1 MSETVDS
8 QIKGE
13 VGLEDIL
20 GSKPSGSVVKVN
32 ADGTVE
38 ISSKEGKKKKRDIE
52 VEQEFDNILKTW
64 SKNVEQVSEIWF
76 HQCLRSSSFG
86 VTQTLVGTEPL
97 KTFFDEDGEEIENM
111 ERWLGQR
118 AEGGY
123 AYTCQLRINGKVV
136 PKQPERK
143 YYYKEDGEIF
153 RELDGFW
160 GNNEMD
166 VRDNKKNKNSDTEAI
181 LSHVDR
187 TNKMLLDISDNNN
200 KKESNDPS
208 IVQSLVS
215 AVIAKENKGNSNDGI
230 VPALMSGFTAIIQ
243 AVASKPVEQKNDNS
257 LFLAMFQTV
266 SEGMKEMGRG
276 TNESINKISQM
287 MMDMNRIMLEMQ
299 TKSMELRNNDKVET
313 MRMMSEMQEKML
325 LVVKEMKEKGND
337 GAGVAGLGHVNK
349 FLEQALTTQNLM
361 SGFNTQLMG
370 GMMKSFGDSVS
381 VLKNL
386 KDLRSDDDVEEKE
399 SETVLDK
406 IISKAPEY
414 MEAGAKLFGSIRNSN
429 QFPINN
435 DNIAGHNINEKEK
448 VVSDEN
454 IQDVPKNSEITE
466 KELLND
472 IIEDIAGYLDDKK
485 SNEEIADSII
495 DLYGAYKDKLIS
507 ILAKEKKELM
517 PMISAKNIGSI
528 TKNYGTMSKVL
539 ELIRSKLNKLIAEEV

>member
-1 MSETVDS
+1 MNETVDS

-13 VGLEDIL
+13 VGLEDVL
-20 GSKPSGSVVKVN
+20 SSKPPGSVVKVN
-32 ADGTVE
+32 TDGTVE

-153 RELDGFW
+153 RELGGFW

-166 VRDNKKNKNSDTEAI
+166 VRDNKKNKGSDTEAI

-187 TNKMLLDISDNNN
+187 TNKMLLDMSDN
-200 KKESNDPS
+200 KKETSDPS
-208 IVQSLVS
+208 IVQSLTQALVS
-215 AVIAKENKGNSNDGI
+215 KNDNKGGNNDMLG
-230 VPALMSGFTAIIQ
+230 LMSIMMQENAKTLQVTLQAI
-243 AVASKPVEQKNDNS
+243 ANKPTEQKNDNG
-257 LFLAMFQTV
+257 LFLEMFRSV

-299 TKSMELRNNDKVET
+299 TKSIELRSNDKLET
-313 MRMMSEMQEKML
+313 MKMMAEMQEKML

-337 GAGVAGLGHVNK
+337 NSMAGGLDHVNK
-349 FLEQALTTQNLM
+349 FLDQALKTQGLM
-361 SGFNTQLMG
+361 SGFNAQLMG
-370 GMMKSFGDSVS
+370 GMMNSFKDSVA
-381 VLKNL
+381 VMKDL
-386 KDLRSDDDVEEKE
+386 KDLRGDGEAEEKE

-414 MEAGAKLFGSIRNSN
+414 MEAGAKLFGSMRNSN
-429 QFPINN
+429 QFPIN
-435 DNIAGHNINEKEK
+435 DNISGHNINEKEK
-448 VVSDEN
+448 VVSGEN

-472 IIEDIAGYLDDKK
+472 IIEDIAGYLDDNK
-485 SNEEIADSII
+485 SHEEIADSII

-507 ILAKEKKELM
+507 ILGKEKKELM
-517 PMISAKNIGSI
+517 PMISAGNIGSI
-528 TKNYGTMSKVL
+528 TKNYSTMGKVL
-539 ELIRSKLNKLIAEEV
+539 ELIRKGLN

>member
-1 MSETVDS
+1 MSETVDN
-8 QIKGE
+8 QIKSE

-20 GSKPSGSVVKVN
+20 NTKPPGSIVRVN
-32 ADGTVE
+32 NDGTVE
-38 ISSKEGKKKKRDIE
+38 ITSKEGKKKKRDIE

-166 VRDNKKNKNSDTEAI
+166 VRDNKKNRNNDTEAI
-181 LSHVDR
+181 FNHVDK
-187 TNKMLLDISDNNN
+187 TNRIIMDMAD
-200 KKESNDPS
+200 KKESTDPS
-208 IVQSLVS
+208 VVQSLVS

-230 VPALMSGFTAIIQ
+230 VPALMTGFTAIIQ
-243 AVASKPVEQKNDNS
+243 AVASKPTEQKNDNS
-257 LFLAMFQTV
+257 LFVEMFRSV

-287 MMDMNRIMLEMQ
+287 MLDMNRMMLEIQ
-299 TKSMELRNNDKVET
+299 TKSMETRNNDKIET
-313 MRMMSEMQEKML
+313 MKMMTEMQDKML
-325 LVVKEMKEKGND
+325 LVVKEMKESGGGN
-337 GAGVAGLGHVNK
+337 AGVAGLDHVNK
-349 FLEQALTTQNLM
+349 FLDQALKTQGLM
-361 SGFNTQLMG
+361 SGFNAQLMS
-370 GMMKSFGDSVS
+370 GMMNSFKDSVA
-381 VLKNL
+381 VM
-386 KDLRSDDDVEEKE
+386 KDLRDLKGEGDTKEEE
-399 SETVLDK
+399 SETV
-406 IISKAPEY
+406 ISKITNKVFDPNFL
-414 MEAGAKLFGSIRNSN
+414 EAGAKFIDSMRGKN

-435 DNIAGHNINEKEK
+435 DNISGHNINEKEK
-448 VVSDEN
+448 VVNNEN
-454 IQDVPKNSEITE
+454 IQDVPKNNEMTE

-472 IIEDIAGYLDDKK
+472 IVEDIMGYLEDKK
-485 SNEEIADSII
+485 SHEEIADEVVN
-495 DLYGAYKDKLIS
+495 LYGGYKDKLVS
-507 ILAKEKKELM
+507 ILNKNKDELM
-517 PMISAKNIGSI
+517 AILNEENLNSIIKNFGVMKSI
-528 TKNYGTMSKVL
+528 LG
-539 ELIRSKLNKLIAEEV
+539 LIKKKLI

>member
-1 MSETVDS
+1 MSETVDN

-64 SKNVEQVSEIWF
+64 AKNVEQVAEIWF

-86 VTQTLVGTEPL
+86 VTQTWVGTEPL

-166 VRDNKKNKNSDTEAI
+166 VRDNKKNKGSDTEAI

-187 TNKMLLDISDNNN
+187 TNKMLLDMSDN
-200 KKESNDPS
+200 KKESSDPS
-208 IVQSLVS
+208 IVQSLAQALVS
-215 AVIAKENKGNSNDGI
+215 KNDNKSGNNDMLG
-230 VPALMSGFTAIIQ
+230 LMSIMMQENAKTLQVTLQAI
-243 AVASKPVEQKNDNS
+243 ATKPTEQKNDNG
-257 LFLAMFQTV
+257 LFLEMFRSV
-266 SEGMKEMGRG
+266 SEGMKDMGKG
-276 TNESINKISQM
+276 TNDSINKISQM
-287 MMDMNRIMLEMQ
+287 MLDMNRMMLEMQ
-299 TKSMELRNNDKVET
+299 TKSMELRSNDKIET
-313 MRMMSEMQEKML
+313 MKMMAEMQEKML
-325 LVVKEMKEKGND
+325 LVVKEMQVGKNPND
-337 GAGVAGLGHVNK
+337 AIGFDTVNK
-349 FLEQALTTQNLM
+349 ILEQAFKTQTLT

-370 GMMKSFGDSVS
+370 SLMKSFTDTIGVMKE
-381 VLKNL
+381 LNNL
-386 KDLRSDDDVEEKE
+386 KGGEDVEEKE

-406 IISKAPEY
+406 IISKAPQY
-414 MEAGAKLFGSIRNSN
+414 MEAGAKLFGSMRNSN

-435 DNIAGHNINEKEK
+435 DNISGHNINEKEK
-448 VVSDEN
+448 VVSGEN
-454 IQDVPKNSEITE
+454 IQDVPKNNEITE

-485 SNEEIADSII
+485 SHEEIADSVI

-507 ILAKEKKELM
+507 ILAKDKKELM
-517 PMISAKNIGSI
+517 PMISAGNIGSI
-528 TKNYGTMSKVL
+528 TKNYGTMGKVL
-539 ELIRSKLNKLIAEEV
+539 ELIKGKLV